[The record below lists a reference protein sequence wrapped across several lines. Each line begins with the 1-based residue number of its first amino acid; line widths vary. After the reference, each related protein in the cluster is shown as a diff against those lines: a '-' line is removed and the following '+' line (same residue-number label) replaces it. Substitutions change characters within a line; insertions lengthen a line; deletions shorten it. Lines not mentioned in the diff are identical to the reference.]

1 MKNLNQNETITSL
14 KNIKIN
20 PKNQLVHYK
29 QFKTHGVIMV
39 RIKIFNYR
47 PGVLKL
53 GYADELKEV
62 HEQAFE
68 FRPQRDYMCIGFK
81 V

>member
-1 MKNLNQNETITSL
+1 
-14 KNIKIN
+14 
-20 PKNQLVHYK
+20 
-29 QFKTHGVIMV
+29 MV